1 MNLTTFVGV
10 TAQNSFRKCH
20 FMDAESVHKILT
32 IFNLATTSAIM
43 VRLTLI
49 VYLLE
54 IFNLTKHLGVT
65 NGTKESI
72 NQKPLRMSQKFS
84 LLS

>member
-65 NGTKESI
+65 NGA
-72 NQKPLRMSQKFS
+72 
-84 LLS
+84 